1 MNREEALERAIELK
15 EHSVK
20 FESVSFLESDTE
32 FFDYVI
38 KELERTAQEVPVQEQ
53 SIKDILSEISVLL
66 ITANSTIKKL
76 LESKLI
82 NSYVSI
88 DSFSETLT
96 SMLSSTLRTSDK
108 TLNNSSLAN
117 SCDSISVNTV
127 DDSKDNLPLV
137 E

>member
-53 SIKDILSEISVLL
+53 LIYQLL
-66 ITANSTIKKL
+66 T
-76 LESKLI
+76 ELI
-82 NSYVSI
+82 NNNEEILKVEVIIYRGAQGNGRGNTHTHI
-88 DSFSETLT
+88 ILPSE
-96 SMLSSTLRTSDK
+96 
-108 TLNNSSLAN
+108 
-117 SCDSISVNTV
+117 
-127 DDSKDNLPLV
+127 
-137 E
+137 

>member
-15 EHSVK
+15 DHSEK
-20 FESVSFLESDTE
+20 FESVSYLESDTE

-66 ITANSTIKKL
+66 ITANSIIKKL
-76 LESKLI
+76 SESKFI
-82 NSYVSI
+82 DSYVSI

-117 SCDSISVNTV
+117 SCDSISANTV
-127 DDSKDNLPLV
+127 DVSKDNLPLV